1 MNDRRKQLTA
11 EAVLV
16 LVMLFWGTTFVVVKE
31 VIRTVPVHWF
41 LTLRF
46 STAAAAVFTRR
57 KHERAVL
64 RSGWGAIGAG
74 ALLGV
79 VLSVSYALQTSGLL
93 TTTASK
99 SAFILSTA
107 VLWVPFLMVVAL
119 RAPIERKALLAGG
132 TGLAGLLLLVMDN
145 GWARFWSDG
154 VVEGDVL
161 TLFCAFAVAVH
172 LIFTKRYSH
181 RYDTTVLTA
190 VQVSIVALLSL
201 LCSVIRQETRSF
213 AYPFTT
219 YVAIGFLGLIAT
231 AFNFWAYTWAQRY
244 TTAQRTAVT
253 LLLEP
258 LFAATIAWVVLR
270 EHFVAHQWCGAALI
284 LGAMFILEARTRR
297 HETSE
302 VSG

>member
-1 MNDRRKQLTA
+1 MA

-46 STAAAAVFTRR
+46 STAAVVLWGLLAVTPREQKGAAPGLRW
-57 KHERAVL
+57 RA
-64 RSGWGAIGAG
+64 AGAG

-79 VLSVSYALQTSGLL
+79 VLSVSYAFQTSGLL

-119 RAPIERKALLAGG
+119 RVPIERKTLLAGG

-154 VVEGDVL
+154 VVVGDVL
-161 TLFCAFAVAVH
+161 TLFCAVAVAVH
-172 LIFTKRYSH
+172 LILTKRYSH

-190 VQVSIVALLSL
+190 VQVSVVALLNL

-219 YVAIGFLGLIAT
+219 YAAIGFLGLVAT
-231 AFNFWAYTWAQRY
+231 SFNFWAFTRAQRY
-244 TTAQRTAVT
+244 TTAQRTAVM

-258 LFAATIAWVVLR
+258 LFAAAIAWFVLR
-270 EHFVAHQWCGAALI
+270 EHFILHQWCGAALI
-284 LGAMFILEARTRR
+284 LGAMFVLEARTRR
-297 HETSE
+297 QDTSE
-302 VSG
+302 AAK